1 MADRDIIIG
10 RAINLTGMIGVM
22 AGIVLFAFAIVML
35 LFRRGFGFDLSSA
48 FRWSGSLGEVAQRV
62 RFRANRTS

>member
-22 AGIVLFAFAIVML
+22 AGIFLFASAIVML
-35 LFRRGFGFDLSSA
+35 LFRRGFGFDLSSV
-48 FRWSGSLGEVAQRV
+48 FRW
-62 RFRANRTS
+62 FW